1 MKRFAFPIWCF
12 AFGLLVIS
20 GTTNA
25 QSVLLLISDDQGL
38 DAGCYGNAAIQTP
51 NQDRLAGEGV
61 RFTHAFATVASCSAS
76 RSVILTGRF
85 NHSTG
90 QYGHTHRDHNFHTLE
105 DIQSLPH
112 LLKGNGY
119 TTGVVGKLHVKPVS
133 VYPYDY
139 SVSGSEIGGNRDVA
153 AMARKAGEFFRE
165 QSGRRFFLLVGYS
178 DPHRSRLGFGNEV
191 AYSGVEEVKYDPLRV
206 KVPRFL
212 PDQLSV
218 RQELAEHYQAVSR
231 LDQGIGLVLRE
242 LKEAGREKDTLV
254 IYLSDNGIPFPG
266 AKTNL
271 YDSGVHLPLL
281 VRSPKQTR
289 KGLVNNAIVS
299 YVDLLPTILD
309 WTGTPPPEEE
319 LPGRSF
325 LPILEAENPPGW
337 DEAYLSHTF
346 HEVIM
351 YYPMR
356 GVRTRR
362 YKYLLNLFPELEFP
376 HASDLFASPTWQ
388 SIQKQGRMG
397 RRLLKSYIR
406 RPMEELYDLDQDP
419 DEVRN
424 LAADPSLGAVLRAL
438 RRKVTGFRQKTGN
451 PWLRLTTSP
460 QKEFLQRP

>member
-1 MKRFAFPIWCF
+1 MTGFAFRVWCF
-12 AFGLLVIS
+12 GLGLLVAS
-20 GTTNA
+20 GTAPA

-38 DAGCYGNAAIQTP
+38 DAGCYGNPVIQTP
-51 NQDRLAGEGV
+51 NQDRLAREGV

-90 QYGHTHRDHNFHTLE
+90 QYGHTHRDHNFHALE
-105 DIQSLPH
+105 AIQSLPR
-112 LLKGNGY
+112 LLKDNGY
-119 TTGVVGKLHVKPVS
+119 TTGVVGKLHVKPAS

-139 SVSGSEIGGNRDVA
+139 SVSGRETGGNRDVA
-153 AMARKAGEFFRE
+153 AMARKAGEFFKE
-165 QSGRRFFLLVGYS
+165 QSGRAFFLLVGYS
-178 DPHRSRLGFGNEV
+178 DPHRSRRGFGNEV
-191 AYSGVEEVKYDPLRV
+191 SYSGVEEVRYDPLQV

-212 PDQLSV
+212 PDQLAV
-218 RQELAEHYQAVSR
+218 RKELAEHYQAVSR

-242 LKEAGREKDTLV
+242 LEGAGREKDTLV

-299 YVDLLPTILD
+299 YGDLLPTILD
-309 WTGTPPPEEE
+309 WTGTPPPKEE

-325 LPILEAENPPGW
+325 LPILEEENPPGW
-337 DEAYLSHTF
+337 DEAYLSPTF
-346 HEVIM
+346 HEITM
-351 YYPMR
+351 YYPIR

-362 YKYLLNLFPELEFP
+362 YKYLLNLFPELGFP
-376 HASDLFASPTWQ
+376 HASDLFASPTWK

-397 RRLLKSYIR
+397 RRLLESYIR

-419 DEVRN
+419 DEVLN
-424 LAADPSLGAVLRAL
+424 LAADPSFGAVLREL
-438 RRKVTGFRQKTGN
+438 RRKVTSFRQKTDD
-451 PWLRLTTSP
+451 PWLRLTTLP
-460 QKEFLQRP
+460 QRELF